1 MPEVTITIGG
11 RDFAVA
17 CQEGEQAF
25 LTQAARLLDAE
36 AALLGDQLGR
46 MPETR
51 MLLMAGLMLA
61 DKAAGL
67 EEQMR
72 ALEEKTLSQQAMI
85 EELNARPPAPA
96 TEVAVIP
103 QSVNDTLAELAA
115 RAEAIAEAME
125 EPAR

>member
-1 MPEVTITIGG
+1 MPEVAILIGG
-11 RDFAVA
+11 REFAVV
-17 CQEGEQAF
+17 CQDGEQNF
-25 LTQAARLLDAE
+25 LRQAAQLLDAE
-36 AALLGDQLGR
+36 AALLGEQLGR

-72 ALEEKTLSQQAMI
+72 ALEEKSLSQQAMI
-85 EELNARPPAPA
+85 EELSARPGPGQQG
-96 TEVAVIP
+96 VP
-103 QSVNDTLAELAA
+103 QALKDSMAELAA
-115 RAEAIAEAME
+115 RAEAIADAME